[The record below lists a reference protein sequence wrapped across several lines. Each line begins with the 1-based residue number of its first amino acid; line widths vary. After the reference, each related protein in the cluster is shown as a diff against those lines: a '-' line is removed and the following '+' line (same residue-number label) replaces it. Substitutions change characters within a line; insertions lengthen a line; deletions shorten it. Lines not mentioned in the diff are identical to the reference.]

1 MRPQIG
7 RKWCVWM
14 QSFELVVRD
23 TVHFN
28 LYKYVK
34 ADGVIQ
40 TKFLDLLGK
49 NICLIRHA

>member
-1 MRPQIG
+1 
-7 RKWCVWM
+7 M